1 MPDVVAAIPKSAHI
15 IVACQKGLRSL
26 ASCEQLYKAG
36 YRNLYWLS
44 GGFDG
49 AEEGEFKREGLRPLK
64 LAGIGGLSEFLGWT
78 DVQRQQARKEGLQFR
93 LLLFVRLVSVPIECV
108 AVECV
113 GLYRGALCD
122 AWRCHCDGT

>member
-93 LLLFVRLVSVPIECV
+93 LLLFVRLIGVFI
-108 AVECV
+108 AADLALV
-113 GLYRGALCD
+113 GAQQLSQYLQRVGNS
-122 AWRCHCDGT
+122 